1 MLGELNGTGVD
12 RVTVGA
18 KVASL
23 EIGLDVG
30 CLVASLVGRTIGF
43 LVTGLADGRFLQ
55 KLACGSRHMCMLAVF
70 DC

>member
-1 MLGELNGTGVD
+1 MVVGEVNWNRTWYKMALVGV
-12 RVTVGA
+12 
-18 KVASL
+18 
-23 EIGLDVG
+23 DVG

-43 LVTGLADGRFLQ
+43 LVTGLPDGRFLQ